1 LKGVRVAAD
10 TLSKTLRRGT
20 GLAIA
25 WAVILILCGIFSLAL
40 PLIAGISA
48 AIFLSILILIAG
60 IIHLTTAPVSGGFGG
75 YLWRTLLG
83 IVYII
88 GGIWLFMHPVIGLI
102 SFTFVL
108 GIMFVIE
115 GILALISFFS
125 FRKTAGS
132 GWLLFDGIVTL
143 LLALLILDR
152 WPSSAAWAIATIVGV
167 NLLISGITRL
177 MAFLAVRRFLN
188 EAA

>member
-1 LKGVRVAAD
+1 MAAD
-10 TLSKTLRRGT
+10 TLSTTLKRVT
-20 GLAIA
+20 GLAIV

-40 PLIAGISA
+40 PMIAGIST
-48 AIFLSILILIAG
+48 AIVLSVLIIFAG
-60 IIHLTTAPVSGGFGG
+60 VIHLTTAPVSGGFGG
-75 YLWRTLLG
+75 YLWRTLVG

-88 GGIWLFMHPVIGLI
+88 GGIWLFMHPVMGLI

-115 GILALISFFS
+115 GFLAIISFFS
-125 FRKTAGS
+125 VRKTAGS
-132 GWLLFDGIVTL
+132 GWLLFDGIITL
-143 LLALLILDR
+143 LLAFFILDR
-152 WPSSAAWAIATIVGV
+152 WPSSAGWAIATIVGV

-177 MAFLAVRRFLN
+177 MALLAVRRFLN